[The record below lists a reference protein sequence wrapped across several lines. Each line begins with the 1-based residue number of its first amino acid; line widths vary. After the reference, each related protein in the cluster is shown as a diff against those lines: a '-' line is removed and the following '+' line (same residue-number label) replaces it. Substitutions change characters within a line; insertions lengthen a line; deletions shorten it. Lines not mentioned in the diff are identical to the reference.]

1 MDRFLYDNGLR
12 HERVK
17 LSHRVVIKVI
27 LVLSMAMAIC
37 DVRSANAMLTH
48 KSVIQKPEIVSVV
61 NIILKEVDVNTV
73 NTDTSEI
80 P

>member
-1 MDRFLYDNGLR
+1 MDRCLYGNGLR

-27 LVLSMAMAIC
+27 LVLSMAMAIY
-37 DVRSANAMLTH
+37 DVRSVNAMLTH

-80 P
+80 R

>member
-1 MDRFLYDNGLR
+1 MDWFLYDNGLR

-27 LVLSMAMAIC
+27 LVSSMAMAIY
-37 DVRSANAMLTH
+37 DVRNVNAMLTH

-80 P
+80 R

>member
-1 MDRFLYDNGLR
+1 MDWFLYDNGLR

-27 LVLSMAMAIC
+27 LVSSMAMAIY
-37 DVRSANAMLTH
+37 DVRNVNAMLTH
-48 KSVIQKPEIVSVV
+48 KSVIQKPEIVFVV

-80 P
+80 R

>member
-27 LVLSMAMAIC
+27 LVLSMAMAIY

>member
-27 LVLSMAMAIC
+27 LVLSMAMAIY
-37 DVRSANAMLTH
+37 DVRSVNAMLTH

>member
-27 LVLSMAMAIC
+27 LVLSMAMAIY
-37 DVRSANAMLTH
+37 DVRSVNAMLTH

-61 NIILKEVDVNTV
+61 NITLKEVDVNTV

>member
-1 MDRFLYDNGLR
+1 MNRFLYDNGLR

-27 LVLSMAMAIC
+27 LVLSMAMAIY